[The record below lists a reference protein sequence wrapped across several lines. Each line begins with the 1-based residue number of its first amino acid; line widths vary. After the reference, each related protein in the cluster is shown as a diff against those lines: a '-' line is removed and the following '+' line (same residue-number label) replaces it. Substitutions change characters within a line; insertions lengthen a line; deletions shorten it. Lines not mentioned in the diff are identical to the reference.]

1 MRVRLFR
8 LAVLL
13 ACVTVAATASAQF
26 GHPLKGTWSGDW
38 GPSADNR
45 THVLLDI
52 RWDGK
57 ALTGTLNPGL
67 NPVPLQKLTLD
78 PETWTVHFEGDGK
91 DKSGA
96 TVHYIVD
103 GKVENLGAPRRVI
116 TGTWTQGGVKGDFR
130 VTRN

>member
-8 LAVLL
+8 PAMLL
-13 ACVTVAATASAQF
+13 ACLAVAAAASAQF

-38 GPSADNR
+38 GVGTGNR

-57 ALTGTLNPGL
+57 ALSGTINPG
-67 NPVPLQKLTLD
+67 PSAVAVQKLMLD
-78 PETWTVHFEGDGK
+78 PDTWTVHLEGDGK

-96 TVHYIVD
+96 AVHYVID
-103 GKVENLGAPRRVI
+103 GKVENLGSPRRVM
-116 TGTWTQGGVKGDFR
+116 TGTWAEGSAKGTFT